1 MALPVQSVQDD
12 AGVRQDLSHFGTI
25 AFLAGVR
32 RVPDPMSRSAA
43 GENKELDDAL
53 RQARLRE
60 AAHFEAALDIR
71 DAQTLRLQVLKDDL
85 APIAASRREAQDFF
99 DLALIPGDP
108 PRLWLDLITS
118 VVMAPDPR
126 TYRLVED
133 TQGGREILFET
144 TDRTEMVERIRQHMA
159 HRLIARA
166 RRMAA
171 RPGELIQRGY
181 SAGALILSW
190 LSGFTI
196 GILVLFIA
204 GVLISRFRD

>member
-1 MALPVQSVQDD
+1 
-12 AGVRQDLSHFGTI
+12 
-25 AFLAGVR
+25 
-32 RVPDPMSRSAA
+32 MSSSAA
-43 GENKELDDAL
+43 GERKDLDDAL
-53 RQARLRE
+53 RQARVKE
-60 AAHFEAALDIR
+60 AAHFEATLDIR

-85 APIAASRREAQDFF
+85 APIVAARRESQEFF
-99 DLALIPGDP
+99 DLTLIPGDP

-133 TQGGREILFET
+133 SHEGRSTLFET
-144 TDRTEMVERIRQHMA
+144 KEREEMVERIRQQMA

-171 RPGELIQRGY
+171 PAAEPRRAGY

-190 LSGFTI
+190 LSGFTL
-196 GILVLFIA
+196 GILALFVA
-204 GVLISRFRD
+204 GILLARLKG